1 MISCSESEFDTSRI
15 PSLNRRYLFVPTT
28 SMSFDAQPSTQ
39 KINVESDQTDWTLNI
54 PVDWVRSNQ
63 VSGNSSASLE
73 ISALLNNSADTSRVC
88 VASISSNVSDWNRSF
103 PITITQKKN
112 APYIIASDNNF
123 VFSAIKQ
130 SSSIEVNTN
139 TEFSLENTG
148 SSWLHIDSFS
158 SSEVRFSVDENNTG
172 AERNAILTIKAKSY
186 PGTSTSI
193 NVRQKIANIS
203 STEKK
208 LTFGHN
214 ASSQQVDIESEA
226 SWTAT
231 STSWVS
237 VSPKSGVAGKTTV
250 TISVPNNASTNSR
263 TASVYFNIAGN
274 NNVEVPIEQ
283 EGVTLSASQNT
294 VSFNSYGG
302 EKSLTIQSND
312 SWQVVS
318 KPEWVNISTTL
329 GNGNGTIQISTSENN
344 TTTAK
349 RGEIVITSKDDVAS
363 VTILVE
369 QEAKYVD
376 YSDATLTYGY
386 NPGSQQISFKTNG
399 NWSLTK
405 EGDWFSVDK
414 ATGSGD
420 ATLVIT
426 VEENTSA
433 DSREGTI
440 SLLIVDKVFIIRI
453 LQECK
458 YLSLSSS
465 GFTFS
470 ADSGNTKLTVESNT
484 QWTARIID
492 GDDWL
497 SVSPTGGNNN
507 AELTINV
514 TENKTIAARSGK
526 IELEIPNVRTYI
538 IDVLQNRRYIKTDM
552 SSIDFLQ
559 SGGQISFNVISDGE
573 YTISRIGSWFGYT
586 KSGNVITIVAQEN
599 TTGQQQTGA
608 LTISLMGLV
617 GGEYTIMIPV
627 TQSATNP
634 SNVKHNKIVIGNE

>member
-54 PVDWVRSNQ
+54 PVDWAKSNQ

-112 APYIIASDNNF
+112 DPYIIISDNSI
-123 VFSAIKQ
+123 VFSAVKQ
-130 SSSIEVNTN
+130 SSSIKVNTN
-139 TEFSLENTG
+139 TQYSVDNTG
-148 SSWLHIDSFS
+148 DSWLHIDSFS

-193 NVRQKIANIS
+193 NVRQKIANIT
-203 STEKK
+203 STENK

-214 ASSQQVDIESEA
+214 GSSQQVDIESEA

-312 SWQVVS
+312 SWQVVFQ
-318 KPEWVNISTTL
+318 PEWVNISTTT
-329 GNGNGTIQISTSENN
+329 GSGNGTIQISTSENN

-349 RGEIVITSKDDVAS
+349 RGEIVITSKDNVAS

-405 EGDWFSVDK
+405 EGDWFSVDRT
-414 ATGSGD
+414 TGSGD
-420 ATLVIT
+420 ATLTIT
-426 VEENTSA
+426 VEENNSIN
-433 DSREGTI
+433 SREGTI
-440 SLLIVDKVFIIRI
+440 SLLIADKAFIIKI
-453 LQECK
+453 LQDCK

-470 ADSGNTKLTVESNT
+470 ADPGNTKLTVESNT

-492 GDDWL
+492 GDNWL
-497 SVSPTGGNNN
+497 SVSTAGGNNN

-559 SGGQISFNVISDGE
+559 TGGQISFNVMTDGTYE
-573 YTISRIGSWFGYT
+573 VSKIGSWFGFV
-586 KSGNVITIVAQEN
+586 KSGDCVTVIAQKNNNSESR
-599 TTGQQQTGA
+599 TGA
-608 LTISLMGLV
+608 IMLKMTNLE
-617 GGEYTIMIPV
+617 GGEYSVLLPV
-627 TQSATNP
+627 TQS
-634 SNVKHNKIVIGNE
+634 SY